1 MDGGEPVDKRGR
13 ILDAAEEVFARRG
26 FHGARV
32 TDIARLAGVADGTIY
47 LYFKS
52 KDDLLVSLFEDRVER
67 INAMLRVILDSEQ
80 RAQTRLE
87 RFINFYLGLA
97 IKNPNLAEVIAIELR
112 SSSKFMKE
120 YKNVKFIEFL
130 GLITQ
135 IIREGQAAGEIRN
148 DCTPEVISRTLFGA
162 LDELLLGYLLSRR
175 RYYDAANA
183 SNQVFSVFWKG
194 LEDTGGNREDTRHR
208 EAGHGPGYQGQ
219 DQA

>member
-1 MDGGEPVDKRGR
+1 MAQQAGGGAGGGEVGEKRER
-13 ILDAAEEVFARRG
+13 ILEAAEEVFARRG

-67 INAMLRVILDSEQ
+67 INNMLRIILASEQ
-80 RAQTRLE
+80 RAQARLE
-87 RFINFYLGLA
+87 KFINYYLGLA
-97 IKNPNLAEVIAIELR
+97 VKNPNLAEVIAIELR

-130 GLITQ
+130 GLLAQ
-135 IIREGQAAGEIRN
+135 IIKDGQTAGEIRE
-148 DCTPEVISRTLFGA
+148 DLTPEVISRTLFGA

-175 RYYDAANA
+175 RYYEATSA
-183 SNQVFSVFWKG
+183 SEQVFNVFWTG
-194 LEDTGGNREDTRHR
+194 LENRGGRR
-208 EAGHGPGYQGQ
+208 
-219 DQA
+219 

>member
-1 MDGGEPVDKRGR
+1 MTVHSFERVNMAQQAGGGAGGGEVGEKRER
-13 ILDAAEEVFARRG
+13 ILEAAEEVFARRG

-67 INAMLRVILDSEQ
+67 INNMLRIILASEQ
-80 RAQTRLE
+80 RAQARLE
-87 RFINFYLGLA
+87 KFINYYLGLA
-97 IKNPNLAEVIAIELR
+97 VKNPNLAEVIAIELR

-130 GLITQ
+130 GLLAQ
-135 IIREGQAAGEIRN
+135 IIKDGQTAGEIRE
-148 DCTPEVISRTLFGA
+148 DLTPEVISRTLFGA

-175 RYYDAANA
+175 RYYEATSA
-183 SNQVFSVFWKG
+183 SEQVFNVFWTG
-194 LEDTGGNREDTRHR
+194 LENRGGRR
-208 EAGHGPGYQGQ
+208 
-219 DQA
+219 